1 MSSPTGYRQVPN
13 QLPEQTSGLQQLLAM
28 LQGSGAEGFEQAIQH
43 LMGILSG
50 SDESFASIEAPI
62 LRQFQEQTLPQ
73 LQERIT
79 SQFGGGASS
88 GQAQILGR
96 AGATLQE
103 NLAAQRGEMR
113 QQSVQALI
121 DTYLRGQSIAQSAQ
135 PFGYQQEGTG
145 FFGRLGKATGGAA
158 SGALAGAAA
167 GSVIPG
173 WGTATG
179 ALVGGAAGAFKS
191 YFD

>member
-1 MSSPTGYRQVPN
+1 MSAPTGYKQVPN
-13 QLPEQTSGLQQLLAM
+13 QIPEQTSGLQQLLAM

-62 LRQFQEQTLPQ
+62 LRQFQEETLPQ

-113 QQSVQALI
+113 QQSVQALL
-121 DTYLRGQSIAQSAQ
+121 DTYLRGQGIAQSAQ

-145 FFGRLGKATGGAA
+145 GWGRAGKALGGAA
-158 SGALAGAAA
+158 TGALAGAPWGPWGSAA
-167 GSVIPG
+167 G
-173 WGTATG
+173 A
-179 ALVGGAAGAFKS
+179 VGGAFKS

>member
-1 MSSPTGYRQVPN
+1 MSAPTGYKQVPN
-13 QLPEQTSGLQQLLAM
+13 QIPEQTSGLQQLLAM

-43 LMGILSG
+43 LMGIISG

-62 LRQFQEQTLPQ
+62 LRQFQEETLPQ

-121 DTYLRGQSIAQSAQ
+121 DTYLRGQGIAQSAQ

-145 FFGRLGKATGGAA
+145 FFGKLGKATGGAFTGGLQ
-158 SGALAGAAA
+158 GAAIGSMFPGIGTTAGA
-167 GSVIPG
+167 V
-173 WGTATG
+173 TG
-179 ALVGGAAGAFKS
+179 AIGGAAKS
-191 YFD
+191 YFG

>member
-1 MSSPTGYRQVPN
+1 
-13 QLPEQTSGLQQLLAM
+13 
-28 LQGSGAEGFEQAIQH
+28 
-43 LMGILSG
+43 MGIISG

-62 LRQFQEQTLPQ
+62 LRQFQEETLPQ

>member
-13 QLPEQTSGLQQLLAM
+13 QIPEQTSGLQQLLSM
-28 LQGSGAEGFEQAIQH
+28 LQGSGAEGFEQAMQH

-50 SDESFASIEAPI
+50 SDESFASMEAPI
-62 LRQFQEQTLPQ
+62 MRQFQEQTLPQ

-79 SQFGGGASS
+79 SQFGEGGSS

-103 NLAAQRGEMR
+103 NLAAQRGEMQQMAVR
-113 QQSVQALI
+113 QLL
-121 DTYLRGQSIAQSAQ
+121 DTYMQGQGIAQSAR

-173 WGTATG
+173 WGTGTG

-191 YFD
+191 FFG

>member
-43 LMGILSG
+43 LMGIISG
-50 SDESFASIEAPI
+50 SDESFASMEAPI
-62 LRQFQEQTLPQ
+62 MRQFQEQTLPQ

-96 AGATLQE
+96 AGAGLQE
-103 NLAAQRGEMR
+103 NLAAQRGEMQQTAVR
-113 QQSVQALI
+113 QLL
-121 DTYLRGQSIAQSAQ
+121 DTYLQGQGIAQSVQ
-135 PFGYQQEGTG
+135 PFGYQQEGKG
-145 FFGRLGKATGGAA
+145 GWGRAGQAVGGAA
-158 SGALAGAAA
+158 SGALAGAPWGPWGSAA
-167 GSVIPG
+167 G
-173 WGTATG
+173 A
-179 ALVGGAAGAFKS
+179 VGGAFKS
-191 YFD
+191 YFS